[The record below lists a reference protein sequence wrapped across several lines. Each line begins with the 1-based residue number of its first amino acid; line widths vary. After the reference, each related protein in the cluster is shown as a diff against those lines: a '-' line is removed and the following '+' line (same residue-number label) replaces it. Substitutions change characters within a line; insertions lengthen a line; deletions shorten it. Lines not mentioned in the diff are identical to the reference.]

1 MSDVAE
7 RIRIGLM
14 EDPRTRRWK
23 VEVSQNEE
31 SILLDG
37 QVFSFYSK
45 QIAQT
50 VAMNEMAK
58 CNGYAQ
64 DLKIQNNLLVI
75 G

>member
-50 VAMNEMAK
+50 VAMS
-58 CNGYAQ
+58 YAQ